1 MKKKYLVLAP
11 LTLLPA
17 IVFAQEEPV
26 LDPPAPEPEMTEP
39 AAPPEMPAPSG
50 PMTIEQTKQETFA
63 IDYANEDVRVVVR
76 NIADLLEL
84 NIAIPENLR
93 GSASVR
99 LRNVTWPQVFEIVLT
114 PLGFTYEIDGNIIRI
129 IEDIDAPAV
138 GVDARVSVSEDGLLT
153 VNFEEPTPIRE
164 IISIVADSVELNLAP
179 LPRSLQGTTQFRL
192 RNVTWQQVFDNTLS
206 VAETP
211 EGVATPHTFEE
222 RDGVVVIVVQDAVP
236 VRTEIFQI
244 RYPAAASIA
253 PFVTNLG
260 GINSVQNDP
269 RTNVLIVTGQEN
281 RMREVRNLI
290 ARLDQPIQ
298 QVLIES
304 RFIEIRKDDEK
315 EIGIDWR
322 GLRDLEITAANLGHG
337 WNREV
342 SRTAGENTTNQFR
355 NITTSTSDTTA
366 NRNTAGTIDNLGEV
380 TQTTTFGNTITSGT
394 TGSREANLLTTQ
406 TNNFLTSTSRVTEG
420 VFSASDIRLI
430 INLLKTQTD
439 AKVISNPTIT
449 VVNGATAQIRT
460 EDFLFREGTRTETET
475 TAGFRTTFGE
485 ARPLENRPEI
495 SLQVSPQI
503 SAGDLITLNVQPTVN
518 NQIGTQAF
526 ASGEVI
532 PVIRTRTAQTQ
543 VTIRDGQTLAIGG
556 LVSSDERNSESKVPV
571 LGDLPGLGRLFRSEG
586 RSVNESNIIIFLT
599 ASIVDPHNANY
610 TDFIDDARMAE
621 LGLSHRDAQ
630 GFAYRRG
637 EDETELVR
645 EFGRLR
651 SQERSL
657 SEQQALQRQIEA
669 YQQLMEIQEVDE
681 SLSGPRN
688 PAGRRR

>member
-1 MKKKYLVLAP
+1 MKKKYLLLAP

-17 IVFAQEEPV
+17 FAFAQEEPPIESPAPTPEMV
-26 LDPPAPEPEMTEP
+26 APETPPAP
-39 AAPPEMPAPSG
+39 AAES
-50 PMTIEQTKQETFA
+50 PMTIEESMQETFA
-63 IDYANEDVRVVVR
+63 IDFADEDVRAVIR
-76 NIADLLEL
+76 NVADLLEL
-84 NIAIPENLR
+84 NISIPQNLR
-93 GSASVR
+93 GTSSVR
-99 LRNVTWPQVFEIVLT
+99 LRNVTWPQVFDIVLS

-129 IEDIDAPAV
+129 IEDVDAPVV
-138 GVDARVSVSEDGLLT
+138 GVDSRVTVNDDGLLT

-164 IISIVADSVELNLAP
+164 IISIVADTVELNLAP
-179 LPRSLQGTTQFRL
+179 LPRSLQGSTQFRL
-192 RNVTWQQVFDNTLS
+192 RGVTWQQIFDNTLS
-206 VAETP
+206 VAETE
-211 EGVATPHTFEE
+211 EGVSTPHTFEE

-269 RTNVLIVTGQEN
+269 RTNVLIVTGQET

-290 ARLDQPIQ
+290 SRLDQPIQ

-315 EIGIDWR
+315 EIGIDWQ
-322 GLRDLEITAANLGHG
+322 GLRDLELSATSLNHG
-337 WNREV
+337 WNRETGRDF
-342 SRTAGENTTNQFR
+342 SRNTENQFI
-355 NITTSTSDTTA
+355 NDSGSTFNQSTTGA
-366 NRNTAGTIDNLGEV
+366 VDNLGNV
-380 TQTTTFGNTITSGT
+380 TQSGTFGSGATGARSSNLQT
-394 TGSREANLLTTQ
+394 TEI
-406 TNNFLTSTSRVTEG
+406 NNFFNNTSRVTEG
-420 VFSASDIRLI
+420 IFSASDIRLI

-485 ARPLENRPEI
+485 ARELENRPEI
-495 SLQVSPQI
+495 SLEVSPQI
-503 SAGDLITLNVQPTVN
+503 SAGDLITLNVKPTVN
-518 NQIGTQAF
+518 NQIGTQNF

-532 PVIRTRTAQTQ
+532 PVIRTRTAETQ

-556 LVSSDERNSESKVPV
+556 LVSSDERNSETKVPFF
-571 LGDLPGLGRLFRSEG
+571 GDIPGLGRLFRSEG

-610 TDFIDDARMAE
+610 TDFIDEARMAE

-630 GFAYRRG
+630 GFAYRRS
-637 EDETELVR
+637 EQEAEMVQ

-657 SEQQALQRQIEA
+657 SEQQALQRQIDA
-669 YQQLMEIQEVDE
+669 FQQLMEAQPAEDD
-681 SLSGPRN
+681 LSGPRN